1 MALLPTIMSAHG
13 RALITGMAGPT
24 VQAIGLAW
32 ETVHLFT
39 SHTAFNVNARH
50 LAFEPAVLV
59 IVVGF
64 LVSLVCVPTAIEIAR
79 ASEQELKLPHLGAE
93 ESTQPR
99 GRRAARGWSR

>member
-1 MALLPTIMSAHG
+1 MHLL
-13 RALITGMAGPT
+13 
-24 VQAIGLAW
+24 
-32 ETVHLFT
+32 T

-64 LVSLVCVPTAIEIAR
+64 LVSLICVPAALEIAR
-79 ASEQELKLPHLGAE
+79 ASEAELKLPHLGAE
-93 ESTQPR
+93 EDAQPR